1 MRRPALLLFQ
11 LSKWIPKGKRTS
23 EIQTEM
29 VGYLK
34 NWNAHFYYVLP
45 LFSLCLVQ
53 CLTFCQVR
61 RCADQVFLQRNWT
74 KDETVLPRA
83 SVRAH
88 TFLALSYN
96 STSELLRR
104 MLVLKVCQSKDLFF
118 PFTPL
123 LFSWDMAHC
132 QANVSLLLERDI
144 LRCFT

>member
-34 NWNAHFYYVLP
+34 NRNAQFYYVLP

-61 RCADQVFLQRNWT
+61 RSADRVFLQRNWI
-74 KDETVLPRA
+74 KGEMILPCA
-83 SVRAH
+83 SVRVH
-88 TFLALSYN
+88 TFLAVSYN
-96 STSELLRR
+96 STSELLRWT
-104 MLVLKVCQSKDLFF
+104 LVLKICQSKDLFF
-118 PFTPL
+118 PFTTV
-123 LFSWDMAHC
+123 LFPWDMAHC
-132 QANVSLLLERDI
+132 QANVSPILERDI